1 VGLASLRD
9 SPKLRPDVNYPFRVP
24 VKGSEAK
31 LKGVAKPKGLLPEPT
46 VINLLPT
53 NLEMNPNF

>member
-9 SPKLRPDVNYPFRVP
+9 SPKPRPVVKYLFRVP

-31 LKGVAKPKGLLPEPT
+31 LKGVAKPKRLLSEP
-46 VINLLPT
+46 INYEFTT
-53 NLEMNPNF
+53 N